1 MRLTLYTDLCL
12 RLLMSLARSDI
23 RAVVTDINLGSGSNG
38 WQVARRARELRPEM
52 PLLYVTGG
60 NADEWARKRCSS
72 EHPHQ

>member
-38 WQVARRARELRPEM
+38 WQVAKRARELHHTYQQFTLPAATRTNGQRM
-52 PLLYVTGG
+52 GS
-60 NADEWARKRCSS
+60 A
-72 EHPHQ
+72 